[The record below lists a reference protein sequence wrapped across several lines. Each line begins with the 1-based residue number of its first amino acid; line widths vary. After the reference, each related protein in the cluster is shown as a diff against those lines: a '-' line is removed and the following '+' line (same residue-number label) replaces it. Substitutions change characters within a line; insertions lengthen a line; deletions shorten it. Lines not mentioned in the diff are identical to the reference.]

1 MTPAE
6 RLETQSALLLARYR
20 ALLAELMRVNGEQHE

>member
-20 ALLAELMRVNGEQHE
+20 ALLRELRELTGEE